1 VQWNSSRSL
10 CWCVGVFALLCVMLV
25 LRGVWLCRY
34 GLCVFFVVFGC
45 VVLWVWCLLC
55 AVELALGLDV
65 VVLRV
70 DVMYMCTLVF
80 FD

>member
-1 VQWNSSRSL
+1 L
-10 CWCVGVFALLCVMLV
+10 CERILDVW

>member
-1 VQWNSSRSL
+1 V
-10 CWCVGVFALLCVMLV
+10 CV
-25 LRGVWLCRY
+25 
-34 GLCVFFVVFGC
+34 FVVFGC